1 MDSLTN
7 VLNRLQFTMVKHG
20 PEILTGI
27 GIAGMVTST
36 VLAVRATPK
45 AIRLLE
51 EEAESRGDVL
61 VCQLSVSEKIKT
73 CWKCYIPS
81 VVTGIA
87 STACLIGASSV
98 NSKRNAAL
106 AAAYNISTA
115 ALTEYKDKVI
125 ETVGEKKERAIRDEI
140 AKDKIEMNP
149 VHTKEVI
156 MTGKGKTLCYDG
168 IFGRYF
174 ESDMDTIRRALN
186 TINREIIHGDMYA
199 SLNDFYD
206 AIGIGPIR
214 IGNELGWNIDDGE
227 IDVDF
232 SAQLTD
238 DGRPC
243 IVLMYNVAPRYNYSR
258 YM

>member
-1 MDSLTN
+1 MDSVAN
-7 VLNRLQFTMVKHG
+7 ALNRLQFTMVKHG

-36 VLAVRATPK
+36 ILAVRATPK

-51 EEAESRGDVL
+51 EEADSKHDTLTVP
-61 VCQLSVSEKIKT
+61 EKVKT
-73 CWKCYIPS
+73 CWKCYIPAAI
-81 VVTGIA
+81 TGATSI
-87 STACLIGASSV
+87 ACLIGASSV

-140 AKDKIEMNP
+140 AKDKIEKTP

-156 MTGKGKTLCYDG
+156 VTGKGKTLCHDG

-174 ESDMDTIRRALN
+174 ESDMDTIKRALN
-186 TINREIIHGDMYA
+186 VINREIIHGDMYV

-206 AIGIGPIR
+206 EIGLDPIP
-214 IGNELGWNIDDGE
+214 IGNDLGWNIDDGE

-258 YM
+258 YI

>member
-1 MDSLTN
+1 MNTITN
-7 VLNRLQFTMVKHG
+7 ALDRLQNTMVKHG

-36 VLAVRATPK
+36 ILAVRATPK

-51 EEAESRGDVL
+51 EECDSREDAITAP
-61 VCQLSVSEKIKT
+61 EKIKL
-73 CWKCYIPS
+73 CWKCYIPAA
-81 VVTGIA
+81 VTGIA
-87 STACLIGASSV
+87 SIACLIGASSA

-115 ALTEYKDKVI
+115 ALTEYKDKVV

-140 AKDKIEMNP
+140 AKDKIEKEP

-186 TINREIIHGDMYA
+186 VINREIIHGDMYV

-206 AIGIGPIR
+206 AIGIGPIP
-214 IGNELGWNIDDGE
+214 IGNNLGWNIDDGE
-227 IDVDF
+227 IEIDF
-232 SAQLTD
+232 SAQLTED
-238 DGRPC
+238 DRPC
-243 IVLMYNVAPRYNYSR
+243 IVLEYSVAPRYNFSKYI
-258 YM
+258 

>member
-1 MDSLTN
+1 MDTVTN
-7 VLNRLQFTMVKHG
+7 ALNRLQFTMVKHG

-27 GIAGMVTST
+27 GIAGMLTST
-36 VLAVRATPK
+36 VLAVRSTPK
-45 AIRLLE
+45 AIQLLE
-51 EEAESRGDVL
+51 EEANTKGDALTVP
-61 VCQLSVSEKIKT
+61 EKIKT
-73 CWKCYIPS
+73 CWKCYIPTA
-81 VVTGIA
+81 VTSIA
-87 STACLIGASSV
+87 SIACLIGASSV

-125 ETVGEKKERAIRDEI
+125 DTVGEKKERSIRDEI
-140 AKDKIEMNP
+140 AKDKIEKNP
-149 VHTKEVI
+149 VHTKEII
-156 MTGKGKTLCYDG
+156 MTSKGKTLCYDG

-174 ESDMDTIRRALN
+174 ESDMDAIRRALN
-186 TINREIIHGDMYA
+186 VINREIIHGDMYV

-206 AIGIGPIR
+206 AIGIGPIP

-227 IDVDF
+227 IEIDF
-232 SAQLTD
+232 SAQLTE

-243 IVLMYNVAPRYNYSR
+243 IVLDYNVAPRYNFSK

>member
-1 MDSLTN
+1 MDSVTN
-7 VLNRLQFTMVKHG
+7 MLNRLQFAMVKHG

-27 GIAGMVTST
+27 GIAGMVTT
-36 VLAVRATPK
+36 TILAVRETPK

-51 EEAESRGDVL
+51 EEADNKGDELTVP
-61 VCQLSVSEKIKT
+61 EKVKT
-73 CWKCYIPS
+73 CWKCYIPAAITG
-81 VVTGIA
+81 VTSI
-87 STACLIGASSV
+87 ACLIGASSV

-140 AKDKIEMNP
+140 AKDKIEQAP
-149 VHTKEVI
+149 VHTKEII
-156 MTGKGKTLCYDG
+156 MTGRGKTLCYDG

-186 TINREIIHGDMYA
+186 TINREIIHGDMYV

-206 AIGIGPIR
+206 AIGIGPIP
-214 IGNELGWNIDDGE
+214 IGNDLGWNIDDGE
-227 IDVDF
+227 IEVDF
-232 SAQLTD
+232 SAQLTED
-238 DGRPC
+238 DRPC
-243 IVLMYNVAPRYNYSR
+243 IVLTYNVAPRYNYSR
-258 YM
+258 YI

>member
-1 MDSLTN
+1 MDTVTN
-7 VLNRLQFTMVKHG
+7 VLNRLQFAMVKHG

-27 GIAGMVTST
+27 GIAGMLTTT

-45 AIRLLE
+45 AIRLLD
-51 EEAESRGDVL
+51 EEADNKGDTL
-61 VCQLSVSEKIKT
+61 TASEKIKA
-73 CWKCYIPS
+73 CWKCYIPAA
-81 VVTGIA
+81 VTGVV

-115 ALTEYKDKVI
+115 ALSEYKDKVI
-125 ETVGEKKERAIRDEI
+125 ETVGEKKERAIQDEI
-140 AKDKIEMNP
+140 AKDKIEKNP

-168 IFGRYF
+168 VFGRYF

-186 TINREIIHGDMYA
+186 AINREIIHGDMYV

-206 AIGIGPIR
+206 EIGIGPIP
-214 IGNELGWNIDDGE
+214 IGNELGWNVDDGE

-232 SAQLTD
+232 SAQLTED
-238 DGRPC
+238 DRPC
-243 IVLMYNVAPRYNYSR
+243 IVLRYNVAPRYNYSR

>member
-1 MDSLTN
+1 MDTVTN
-7 VLNRLQFTMVKHG
+7 ALNRLQFTMVKHG

-27 GIAGMVTST
+27 GIAGMITST

-51 EEAESRGDVL
+51 EEADSRGDVL
-61 VCQLSVSEKIKT
+61 TCQLTVPEKIKT
-73 CWKCYIPS
+73 CWKCYIPAA
-81 VVTGIA
+81 VTGIT
-87 STACLIGASSV
+87 SIACLVGASSV

-140 AKDKIEMNP
+140 AKDKIEKAP
-149 VHTKEVI
+149 VHTKEII

-174 ESDMDTIRRALN
+174 ESDIDTIRRALN
-186 TINREIIHGDMYA
+186 TINREIIHGDMYV

-206 AIGIGPIR
+206 EIGLGPIP
-214 IGNELGWNIDDGE
+214 IGNDLGWNIDDGE
-227 IDVDF
+227 IDIDF
-232 SAQLTD
+232 SAQLTED
-238 DGRPC
+238 DRPC
-243 IVLMYNVAPRYNYSR
+243 IVLEYSVAPRYNFSKYI
-258 YM
+258 

>member
-1 MDSLTN
+1 MDSVTN
-7 VLNRLQFTMVKHG
+7 MLNRLQFTMVKHG

-36 VLAVRATPK
+36 IFAVRATPK
-45 AIRLLE
+45 AIQLLDE
-51 EEAESRGDVL
+51 ETDNKGDELTVP
-61 VCQLSVSEKIKT
+61 EKIKT
-73 CWKCYIPS
+73 CWKCYIPTAVTS
-81 VVTGIA
+81 VA
-87 STACLIGASSV
+87 SIACLIGASSV

-140 AKDKIEMNP
+140 AKDKIEKNP
-149 VHTKEVI
+149 VHTKEII

>member
-1 MDSLTN
+1 MDTITN

-51 EEAESRGDVL
+51 EEANSKDDVL
-61 VCQLSVSEKIKT
+61 TVPEKVKT
-73 CWKCYIPS
+73 CWKCYIPAA
-81 VVTGIA
+81 VTSAA
-87 STACLIGASSV
+87 SIACLIGASSV

-125 ETVGEKKERAIRDEI
+125 DTVGEKKERAIRDEI
-140 AKDKIEMNP
+140 AKDKIEKTP
-149 VHTKEVI
+149 VHTKEIIV
-156 MTGKGKTLCYDG
+156 TGKGKTLCYDG

-186 TINREIIHGDMYA
+186 VINREIIHGDMYV

-206 AIGIGPIR
+206 AIGIGPIP

-227 IDVDF
+227 IEIDF
-232 SAQLTD
+232 SAQLTED
-238 DGRPC
+238 DRPC
-243 IVLMYNVAPRYNYSR
+243 IVLDYSVAPRYNFSKYI
-258 YM
+258 

>member
-1 MDSLTN
+1 MDSVTN
-7 VLNRLQFTMVKHG
+7 MLNRLQFTMVKHG

-36 VLAVRATPK
+36 IFAVRATPK
-45 AIRLLE
+45 AIQLLE
-51 EEAESRGDVL
+51 EETTSKGDELTVP
-61 VCQLSVSEKIKT
+61 EKIKT
-73 CWKCYIPS
+73 CWKCYIPTAVTS
-81 VVTGIA
+81 VA
-87 STACLIGASSV
+87 SIACLIGASSV

-140 AKDKIEMNP
+140 AKDKVEKNP
-149 VHTKEVI
+149 VHTKEII

-186 TINREIIHGDMYA
+186 TINREIIHGDMYV

-232 SAQLTD
+232 SAQLSD

>member
-1 MDSLTN
+1 MDAVTN

-27 GIAGMVTST
+27 GIAGMLTTT

-45 AIRLLE
+45 AIQLLE
-51 EEAESRGDVL
+51 EEAESKEDALTVP
-61 VCQLSVSEKIKT
+61 EKIKT
-73 CWKCYIPS
+73 CWKCYIPAA
-81 VVTGIA
+81 VTGVTSI
-87 STACLIGASSV
+87 ACLIGASSV

-115 ALTEYKDKVI
+115 ALSEYKDKVI
-125 ETVGEKKERAIRDEI
+125 ETVGEKKERAIQDEI
-140 AKDKIEMNP
+140 AKDKIEKNP

-156 MTGKGKTLCYDG
+156 MTGRGKTLCYDG
-168 IFGRYF
+168 VFGRYF

-186 TINREIIHGDMYA
+186 AINREIIHGDMYV

-206 AIGIGPIR
+206 KIGIGPIP
-214 IGNELGWNIDDGE
+214 IGNELGWNVDDGE

-232 SAQLTD
+232 SAQLTED
-238 DGRPC
+238 DRPC
-243 IVLMYNVAPRYNYSR
+243 IVLRYNVAPRYNYSR
-258 YM
+258 YI

>member
-1 MDSLTN
+1 MDSVTN
-7 VLNRLQFTMVKHG
+7 MLNRLQFTMVKHG

-36 VLAVRATPK
+36 VFAVRATPK

-51 EEAESRGDVL
+51 EETANKGDELTVP
-61 VCQLSVSEKIKT
+61 EKIKT
-73 CWKCYIPS
+73 CWKCYIPTAVTS
-81 VVTGIA
+81 VA
-87 STACLIGASSV
+87 SIACLIGASSV

-140 AKDKIEMNP
+140 AKDKIEQNP
-149 VHTKEVI
+149 VHTKEIIV
-156 MTGKGKTLCYDG
+156 TGKGKTLCYDG

>member
-1 MDSLTN
+1 MDTITN
-7 VLNRLQFTMVKHG
+7 ALNRLQFTMVKHG

-51 EEAESRGDVL
+51 EEANSKDDVL
-61 VCQLSVSEKIKT
+61 TVPEKVKI
-73 CWKCYIPS
+73 CWKCYIPAAVTS
-81 VVTGIA
+81 VA
-87 STACLIGASSV
+87 SIACLVGASSV

-125 ETVGEKKERAIRDEI
+125 DTVGEKKERAIRDEI
-140 AKDKIEMNP
+140 AKDKIEKNP
-149 VHTKEVI
+149 VHTKEIIV
-156 MTGKGKTLCYDG
+156 TGKGKTLCYDG

-186 TINREIIHGDMYA
+186 VINREIIHGDMYV

-206 AIGIGPIR
+206 AIGIGPIP

-227 IDVDF
+227 IEIDF
-232 SAQLTD
+232 SAQLTED
-238 DGRPC
+238 DRPC
-243 IVLMYNVAPRYNYSR
+243 IVLDYSVAPRYNFSKYI
-258 YM
+258 

>member
-1 MDSLTN
+1 MDSVTN
-7 VLNRLQFTMVKHG
+7 MLNRLQFTMVKHG

-27 GIAGMVTST
+27 GIAGMVTT
-36 VLAVRATPK
+36 TILAVRETPK

-51 EEAESRGDVL
+51 EEADNKGDEL
-61 VCQLSVSEKIKT
+61 TAPEKVKT
-73 CWKCYIPS
+73 CWKCYIPAAITG
-81 VVTGIA
+81 VTSI
-87 STACLIGASSV
+87 ACLIGASSV

-140 AKDKIEMNP
+140 AKDKIEQAP
-149 VHTKEVI
+149 VHTKEII
-156 MTGKGKTLCYDG
+156 MTGRGKTLCYDG

-186 TINREIIHGDMYA
+186 TINREIIHGDMYV

-206 AIGIGPIR
+206 AIGIGPIP
-214 IGNELGWNIDDGE
+214 IGNDLGWNIDDGE
-227 IDVDF
+227 IEVDF
-232 SAQLTD
+232 SAQLTED
-238 DGRPC
+238 DRPC
-243 IVLMYNVAPRYNYSR
+243 IVLTYNVAPRYNYSR
-258 YM
+258 YI

>member
-51 EEAESRGDVL
+51 EEANNKDDSLTVP
-61 VCQLSVSEKIKT
+61 EKIKT
-73 CWKCYIPS
+73 CWKCYIPAA
-81 VVTGIA
+81 VTGIA

-140 AKDKIEMNP
+140 AKDKVEKNP
-149 VHTKEVI
+149 VHTKEII

-174 ESDMDTIRRALN
+174 ESDIDTIRRALN
-186 TINREIIHGDMYA
+186 TINREIIHGDMYV

-206 AIGIGPIR
+206 AIGIGSIP
-214 IGNELGWNIDDGE
+214 IGNDLGWNIDDGE
-227 IDVDF
+227 IEVDF
-232 SAQLTD
+232 SAQLTED
-238 DGRPC
+238 DRPC
-243 IVLMYNVAPRYNYSR
+243 IVLTYNVAPRYNYSR
-258 YM
+258 YI

>member
-36 VLAVRATPK
+36 VFAVRATPK

-51 EEAESRGDVL
+51 EETTNKGDELTVP
-61 VCQLSVSEKIKT
+61 EKIKT
-73 CWKCYIPS
+73 CWKCYIPTAVTS
-81 VVTGIA
+81 VA
-87 STACLIGASSV
+87 SIACLIGASSV

-140 AKDKIEMNP
+140 AKDKIEQNP

>member
-45 AIRLLE
+45 AIQLLE
-51 EEAESRGDVL
+51 EEADNKGDELTVP
-61 VCQLSVSEKIKT
+61 EKIKT
-73 CWKCYIPS
+73 CWKCYIPTAVTS
-81 VVTGIA
+81 VA
-87 STACLIGASSV
+87 SITCLIGASSV

-140 AKDKIEMNP
+140 AKDKIEKNP

-238 DGRPC
+238 DGIPC

>member
-1 MDSLTN
+1 MDSVTN
-7 VLNRLQFTMVKHG
+7 MLNRLQFTMVKHG

-36 VLAVRATPK
+36 VFAVRATPK

-51 EEAESRGDVL
+51 EETSNKGDELTVP
-61 VCQLSVSEKIKT
+61 EKIKT
-73 CWKCYIPS
+73 CWKCYIPTAVTS
-81 VVTGIA
+81 VA
-87 STACLIGASSV
+87 SIACLIGASSV

-140 AKDKIEMNP
+140 AKDKIEQNP
-149 VHTKEVI
+149 VHTKEIIV
-156 MTGKGKTLCYDG
+156 TGKGKTLCYDG